1 MATKRLYVG
10 NLPYDVSEQ
19 DLRTLFEPF
28 GPVSA
33 VQLIGGRGFGF
44 VEVPDERAP
53 DAIAQVNGRQH
64 GGRALV
70 VSEARPRQPSSGGE
84 RRGPGAGFRRDAGG
98 GGFGRDARGGPGG
111 GGRGRRS
118 GGRGSAGGGRRGG
131 RGWHRERY

>member
-10 NLPYDVSEQ
+10 NLPYDVGEQ

-44 VEVPDERAP
+44 VEVPEERAP

-70 VSEARPRQPSSGGE
+70 VSEARPRQSVGGE
-84 RRGPGAGFRRDAGG
+84 RRGPGGGFRRDAGG
-98 GGFGRDARGGPGG
+98 GGAGRDSRTGPGGNGRGRRG
-111 GGRGRRS
+111 GGRGPA
-118 GGRGSAGGGRRGG
+118 GGGGRRGG